1 MATTI
6 QDLEER
12 VDTLYNS
19 VLQLQRNLNPVI
31 DKTDN
36 TANKVVINSGDI
48 EVNAAN
54 IDYIAMMS
62 DIDIPTED

>member
-12 VDTLYNS
+12 VDSLYNS

>member
-6 QDLEER
+6 QALEER
-12 VDTLYNS
+12 VNALYNS

-36 TANKVVINSGDI
+36 TANKVVTNSGDI